1 MSAAQPRERSTTLE
15 HKSLPERVHQILR
28 QRILDNELPAGTP
41 LVELPLAA
49 EFGVSRTTVRSA
61 LRELHAERL
70 IEISPRRGSRVTRM
84 SQRDIDEVCYARY
97 VLEAAGLPEVL
108 ADGRA
113 ALVRAMSEAL
123 ERMKSAVTAGDTS
136 DVILADTELHRA
148 IVSAPNH
155 PVVIDMWDSLN
166 GQMGALMRSDLDRQ
180 GIEIDETVRRHA
192 RLVTAVRRYSPDRVV
207 AMLRSHYLDPMKS

>member
-1 MSAAQPRERSTTLE
+1 MSAKAPGERSTMLE

-28 QRILDNELPAGTP
+28 QRILDNDLPAGTA

-49 EFGVSRTTVRSA
+49 EFGVSRTTIRSA
-61 LRELHAERL
+61 LRELHADRL
-70 IEISPRRGSRVTRM
+70 IEISPRRGSTVTRM

-108 ADGRA
+108 ETGRA
-113 ALVRAMSEAL
+113 ALVRVMAEAV
-123 ERMKSAVTAGDTS
+123 EHMKSAVAAGDTS
-136 DVILADTELHRA
+136 GVILADTELHRA
-148 IVSAPNH
+148 IVSAANH

-192 RLVTAVRRYSPDRVV
+192 RLVTAVRRQSPDRVV
-207 AMLRSHYLDPMKS
+207 AALHRHYLGPPPD